1 MHIGSPRSA
10 AIIVIAI
17 LAFATTACGASLPRS
32 VVKGSEVSVGWNGKL
47 TSTNTAST
55 AGATPSN
62 LDIAS
67 LTRGRFGTLVEDTV
81 EANPGF
87 GTAKI
92 VHEDPFTVRYDL
104 AKPRWSD
111 GTPVDTADLMLAWA
125 AGSDYFRSQG
135 AKKAGKPVAFG
146 AVLSELRKSSAV
158 PKVDQGSRSIDVRF
172 SQPVE
177 DWKTALDVAVPAH
190 VVGERALGIK
200 DPMEAKQAVEDAVV
214 KSDGAALAKIAKVWK
229 DGFGVAPTGRPKAD
243 ALLSDGPYQVET
255 VRSDSEGQHIRLT
268 INRAYSGSAKPTYQH
283 LDLTPYKPLFALDK
297 IGKQLDVVQVDP
309 TAQNWSEAEYLQR
322 RDFGVTTSGDGT
334 VWAIVLRAKGSF
346 QSAKARTAFIKA
358 LPRGDLSMTGAGKW
372 NQAYESTDSVLFPPG
387 GKSYQIDE
395 EDSGFTTK
403 FKSSGGSDRG
413 PTGSVCLAY
422 DTSSAFASGV
432 FDAVQQAAGEA
443 GWSTKDCGAPGI
455 AKAVDG
461 DRWNA
466 VLTRLPVPQPAASL
480 AATWGTGGGANISGL
495 SNPARD
501 RLIKQLGRTANPYDA
516 RDIRVKIEKTLV
528 QDSVVAP
535 LAINPVVTV
544 SAKGVDGVQPASGSV
559 APLLSTAVDW
569 APPKK

>member
-1 MHIGSPRSA
+1 MHSGAPRSA
-10 AIIVIAI
+10 AIIIAV

-32 VVKGSEVSVGWNGKL
+32 VVKGSEVSVGWIGKL

-55 AGATPSN
+55 AGATSGN

-92 VHEDPFTVRYDL
+92 VHQDPFTVRYDL

-125 AGSDYFRSQG
+125 AGSEFFSGQG
-135 AKKAGKPVAFG
+135 AKKAGKPVAFD
-146 AVLSELRKSSAV
+146 AVLSDLRKSSAI
-158 PKVDQGSRSIDVRF
+158 PEVDQGNRSIDVRF

-177 DWKTALDVAVPAH
+177 DWKRALDVAVPAH
-190 VVGERALGIK
+190 VVGERALGVK

-229 DGFGVAPTGRPKAD
+229 DGFSVAATGRPDAD
-243 ALLSDGPYQVET
+243 ALLSDGPYEIED
-255 VRSDSEGQHIRLT
+255 VRTDSEGQHVRLG
-268 INRAYSGSAKPTYQH
+268 INRSYSGSAKPSYQH
-283 LDLTPYKPLFALDK
+283 LELTPYKPLFALDK
-297 IGKQLDVVQVDP
+297 IGKQLDVVQVAP

-322 RDFGVTTSGDGT
+322 RDFGVATSSDGT

-358 LPRGDLSMTGAGKW
+358 LPRGDLTMTGAGKW
-372 NQAYESTDSVLFPPG
+372 NQAYESTDSVMFPPG
-387 GKSYQIDE
+387 GKNYQIDE

-403 FKSSGGSDRG
+403 FKSSGGNSHG

-422 DTSSAFASGV
+422 DTSSAFADGV
-432 FDAVQQAAGEA
+432 YDAVLQAAGEA
-443 GWSTKDCGAPGI
+443 GWSTKDCGASGI
-455 AKAVDG
+455 DKAVDG
-461 DRWNA
+461 SRWNA
-466 VLTRLPVPQPAASL
+466 VLTRLPVPQTAADL
-480 AATWGTGGGANISGL
+480 AATWGSGGAANLCGVQ
-495 SNPARD
+495 NPQRD
-501 RLIKQLGRTANPYDA
+501 QLIKQLTRAANPYDA

-528 QDSVVAP
+528 DDSVVAP

-569 APPKK
+569 APTKK